1 MGEGA
6 KRVTT
11 LIAGNTGSAKRARGS
26 TPAALSPSRTLAAA
40 FALQRDRRIL
50 WLPVAMIAGAAA
62 WLTLPAGPP
71 WWIGPALTV
80 AGGAAAVI
88 LLILPTARIDGP
100 YRRAAIVLS
109 SLCAL
114 VCSAGLGFA
123 AAELRGRSVAQP
135 LYAGADEA
143 VRVEGWVVANDA
155 SDNGPRLRLLVR
167 NIEGVAAPPRYV
179 RVSVSE
185 AGLLTA
191 GRAANCRAVLRPPTG
206 PMAPGAYD
214 FARRAYFERL
224 GATGFAYG
232 RCRPADFSPPPGWL
246 DRQRLHLAAIRADLA
261 AAIVAAA
268 PGRGGA
274 IAAALV
280 TGDRSSVDAETNAA
294 LRDSGLGHLLSVS
307 GIHMGVVGG
316 LVFAL
321 LMWTMSLVPPIALR
335 FPVKKIAA
343 VGALFVLA
351 VYLIISGSSVPAL
364 RSFVMACVAFGAILL
379 DRPAISMRGLAL
391 AAFIV
396 VLIFP
401 ESVLEPG
408 FQMSFAATMALV
420 ALFEML
426 KRALHEPALPTPG
439 PLIGALQAATR
450 GIGGVLLI
458 SLVAG
463 LATDPFAIYHFQRFS
478 LYALPANLIAAP
490 IMSFLVAPAA
500 AAAAILGPF
509 GYGEPALQVMASALD
524 LIAAVGQTFGE
535 RPEAVRAMPRPPDEA
550 FVLCVLALLWGS
562 LWRGGVRWLGLVFF
576 AASIA
581 LYVRAPQPV
590 VAFDSDL
597 RAVFARVEQG
607 GAQNWTLI
615 AASGR
620 STYARDRLGAML
632 GLSPPA
638 LERLA
643 PPEHCSEA
651 VCSWFSAG
659 QRFIFARNAEAL
671 SLSCVEGA
679 IVIARTEAPADQR
692 ERCRMRALID
702 SGDLAAQGGAL
713 FTPSYHGLQLAR
725 ARSPTVRRPWTPRL
739 NASDQE

>member
-1 MGEGA
+1 
-6 KRVTT
+6 
-11 LIAGNTGSAKRARGS
+11 
-26 TPAALSPSRTLAAA
+26 
-40 FALQRDRRIL
+40 
-50 WLPVAMIAGAAA
+50 MIAGAAA
-62 WLTLPAGPP
+62 WLTAPTAPP
-71 WWIGPALTV
+71 VWLGPAVFV
-80 AGGAAAVI
+80 A
-88 LLILPTARIDGP
+88 
-100 YRRAAIVLS
+100 
-109 SLCAL
+109 
-114 VCSAGLGFA
+114 GFA
-123 AAELRGRSVAQP
+123 AALGLMAWPTARVDGPARRLAIVLAALCALAAATGLGLAAGELRGVTVAQNP
-135 LYAGADEA
+135 YLGGEEA

-167 NIEGVAAPPRYV
+167 GIDGVAEPPRNV

-185 AGLLTA
+185 TGLLTA
-191 GRAANCRAVLRPPTG
+191 GRAATCRAVLGPPAG

-232 RCRPADFSPPPGWL
+232 RCRPADFAPPAGWL
-246 DRQRLHLAAIRADLA
+246 DRQRLQLAAVRADLA

-280 TGDRSSVDAETNAA
+280 TGDRSSIDSDTNAA

-316 LVFAL
+316 LVFAML
-321 LMWTMSLVPPIALR
+321 LWTLSLMAPIALR

-343 VGALFVLA
+343 VGALLVLA
-351 VYLIISGSSVPAL
+351 AYLIISGSSVPAL

-401 ESVLEPG
+401 ESVIEPG

-420 ALFEML
+420 ALFEMM
-426 KRALHEPALPTPG
+426 KRAPHEPALPTPG
-439 PLIGALQAATR
+439 PLIGALQATTR

-463 LATDPFAIYHFQRFS
+463 LATDPFAIYHFQRFA

-500 AAAAILGPF
+500 AAAAILAPF
-509 GYGEPALQVMASALD
+509 GYAEPALQLMSSALD

-535 RPEAVRAMPRPPDEA
+535 RPEAVRALPRPPDLA
-550 FVLCVLALLWGS
+550 FVLCVFALLWGA
-562 LWRGGVRWLGLVFF
+562 LWRGNVRWLGVLFF
-576 AASIA
+576 AASI
-581 LYVRAPQPV
+581 LIYVRAPQPV
-590 VAFDSDL
+590 VAFDSDAG
-597 RAVFARVEQG
+597 AVFARVAEG
-607 GAQNWTLI
+607 GVSRWALM

-632 GLSPPA
+632 GLAPPT

-643 PPEHCSEA
+643 PPETCTDA
-651 VCSWFSAG
+651 LCSWSSAG
-659 QRFIFARNAEAL
+659 QRLLFVRSAEGLRQAY
-671 SLSCVEGA
+671 VPNA
-679 IVIARTEAPADQR
+679 IVIARRAAPATYAAD
-692 ERCRMRALID
+692 CGLMALID
-702 SGDLAAQGGAL
+702 ADDLANRGGGFVTPVDGAL
-713 FTPSYHGLQLAR
+713 QLSR
-725 ARSPTVRRPWTPRL
+725 AHSPAVRRPWTPHAR
-739 NASDQE
+739 ASDQE